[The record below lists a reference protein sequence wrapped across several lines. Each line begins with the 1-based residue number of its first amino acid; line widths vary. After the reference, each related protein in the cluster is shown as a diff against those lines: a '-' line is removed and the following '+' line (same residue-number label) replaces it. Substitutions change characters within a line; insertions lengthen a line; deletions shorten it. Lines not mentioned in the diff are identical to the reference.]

1 MPTVTELGYPRA
13 NVVANYY
20 ILAPTGTPKYIVDT
34 LNAEFVK
41 AMADKE
47 VRERLTIAGVEPT
60 SSTADSAATL
70 LKDEVGRWEK
80 LVRES
85 GIRLD

>member
-1 MPTVTELGYPRA
+1 
-13 NVVANYY
+13 
-20 ILAPTGTPKYIVDT
+20 
-34 LNAEFVK
+34 
-41 AMADKE
+41 MADKE
-47 VRERLTIAGVEPT
+47 ARERLTIAGVEPT
-60 SSTADSAATL
+60 SSTADSAAAL